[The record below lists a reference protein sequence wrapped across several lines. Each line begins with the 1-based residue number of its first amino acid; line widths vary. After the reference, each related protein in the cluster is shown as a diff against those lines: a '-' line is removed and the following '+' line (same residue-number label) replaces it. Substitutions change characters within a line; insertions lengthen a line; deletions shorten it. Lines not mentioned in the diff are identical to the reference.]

1 MTKEETR
8 RQLLERLEELRK
20 ELNAWS
26 DELLKNID
34 DAIAYPE
41 ELLDYAQ
48 HIAALNEQIKNGE
61 SILQAI
67 SGRYYEL

>member
-1 MTKEETR
+1 MSKEETR

-26 DELLKNID
+26 DELLKNIE

-48 HIAALNEQIKNGE
+48 HIAALNERIKNGE
-61 SILQAI
+61 NILQAI
-67 SGRYYEL
+67 SSRYYEL